1 MNQSVFPCLVLT
13 VASWTSYRFLRK
25 QVKWSGTPIALRIVL
40 SVIHTVKRFCVVNE
54 AEVDVSLEFPC
65 FLHDPMNV
73 GNFISDS
80 SAFSKH
86 SLCIWNF
93 LVYIMPKLSLKD
105 FVHSFASMWND
116 CNCPAILTLSVITLL
131 WDWNENWP
139 SPVLWPL
146 MSFPNLLT
154 FLVQHFNSLISA
166 ALNRR
171 TMSPPLALFI
181 VMLP

>member
-1 MNQSVFPCLVLT
+1 MSGSNCCFLNFIQVSQETGEVI
-13 VASWTSYRFLRK
+13 WYSYRFKNCPKCDPHR
-25 QVKWSGTPIALRIVL
+25 
-40 SVIHTVKRFCVVNE
+40 KRFCVVNE

-105 FVHSFASMWND
+105 FVHSLASM
-116 CNCPAILTLSVITLL
+116 
-131 WDWNENWP
+131 
-139 SPVLWPL
+139 
-146 MSFPNLLT
+146 
-154 FLVQHFNSLISA
+154 
-166 ALNRR
+166 
-171 TMSPPLALFI
+171 
-181 VMLP
+181 